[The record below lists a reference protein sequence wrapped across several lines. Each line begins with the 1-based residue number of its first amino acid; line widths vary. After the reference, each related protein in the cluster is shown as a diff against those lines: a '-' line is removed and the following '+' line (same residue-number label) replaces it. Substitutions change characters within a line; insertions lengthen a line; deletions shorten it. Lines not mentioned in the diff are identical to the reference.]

1 MAFGVPEST
10 IEEIKARTDL
20 ADLISSYGIQLRR
33 TSGGYMACCPF
44 HHEKTPSF
52 HIQPDKGFYHCFGC
66 GESGDCIKFVQKQ
79 EGMSFIEAV
88 KKLAAGCGITVEEKE
103 DPQAGQRKRQLELHS
118 QLADFF
124 RRCLQQAKEAE
135 PARAYLA
142 SRALPDAIVAQF
154 KIGYAPLSAEAMRT
168 WAKKYGFSDDDLV
181 AAGVLL
187 PPKFAGGSWYNR
199 FGGRLMFTITDRQDR
214 AIAFSG
220 RILTNDKKKAKYVNS
235 PETVLFKKSNVLF
248 ALAHAAPCI
257 VKSPRREAI
266 VCEGQIDVIRCHA
279 CGFPVAVASQ
289 GTAFTEEHV
298 RILKKCADSVVLV
311 FDGDGA
317 GQKAAVRTGGEFL
330 AAGMP
335 VRVASLPPGEDPDS
349 FLRTQGPEAF
359 QARLDAAES
368 VTSFQ
373 VRTLLAKE
381 TKPYSVRTVSDVSRA
396 ALETIAKCSSA
407 VMRATLI
414 GEAATL
420 LGVPS
425 AALQEDF
432 LKVSAAAKRR
442 PPPPEPV
449 LSDEP
454 FEEPSSDSAPAV
466 PLAGEDASSPTVNPP
481 PTTETALC
489 EFLMEHERDAAREAL
504 VALVAEYLPDAVLTH
519 PFTRAFVGAWRM
531 GEADG
536 TDAITALRNDL
547 PPEMCM
553 WLDHILLTEEK
564 SAASELSPEKI
575 LQDFLRKLWM
585 EAVRRCQGELPA
597 ESTPENDMA
606 RLRYSTL
613 IRKLQRGAWNA
624 ACGLM
629 CAATLGRQPLS

>member
-1 MAFGVPEST
+1 M
-10 IEEIKARTDL
+10 
-20 ADLISSYGIQLRR
+20 
-33 TSGGYMACCPF
+33 
-44 HHEKTPSF
+44 
-52 HIQPDKGFYHCFGC
+52 
-66 GESGDCIKFVQKQ
+66 
-79 EGMSFIEAV
+79 
-88 KKLAAGCGITVEEKE
+88 
-103 DPQAGQRKRQLELHS
+103 
-118 QLADFF
+118 
-124 RRCLQQAKEAE
+124 
-135 PARAYLA
+135 
-142 SRALPDAIVAQF
+142 
-154 KIGYAPLSAEAMRT
+154 
-168 WAKKYGFSDDDLV
+168 
-181 AAGVLL
+181 
-187 PPKFAGGSWYNR
+187 
-199 FGGRLMFTITDRQDR
+199 
-214 AIAFSG
+214 
-220 RILTNDKKKAKYVNS
+220 
-235 PETVLFKKSNVLF
+235 
-248 ALAHAAPCI
+248 
-257 VKSPRREAI
+257 
-266 VCEGQIDVIRCHA
+266 
-279 CGFPVAVASQ
+279 
-289 GTAFTEEHV
+289 
-298 RILKKCADSVVLV
+298 

-381 TKPYSVRTVSDVSRA
+381 EKPYSLRTVSDTSHA

-414 GEAATL
+414 DEAATL

-432 LKVSAAAKRR
+432 LKVSAAVKHK
-442 PPPPEPV
+442 PPPSEPV
-449 LSDEP
+449 VSDEP
-454 FEEPSSDSAPAV
+454 FEEPSDEPAPAV
-466 PLAGEDASSPTVNPP
+466 PLAGEDASSPKVNPP

-504 VALVAEYLPDAVLTH
+504 AALLADCLPDAVLAH
-519 PFTRAFVGAWRM
+519 PFTRAFVAAWRI
-531 GEADG
+531 GAASG
-536 TDAITALRNDL
+536 SDAITDLRNDL
-547 PPEMCM
+547 PPEMCV

-585 EAVRRCQGELPA
+585 EAVRRRQGELPA

-613 IRKLQRGAWNA
+613 IRKLQRSAWNTA
-624 ACGLM
+624 RALM
-629 CAATLGRQPLS
+629 CPATLG